1 MFNQIGGKMK
11 RLVKFSILFSTLL
24 LGNSVFAQ
32 DQGEETVVQE
42 KLILTVEDAVNY
54 ALTNSKSLKSAQID
68 LEMKKRANLV
78 SWNTFIPDVS
88 ISGTMARTNV
98 STKYDTLKS
107 NLKQMGITPEQM
119 GYENNE
125 INHWS
130 AVGQLS
136 VSWQLS
142 LAQIDAIKSAKA
154 LYEQGKISWDQTVK
168 QTEINIRKLFYGL
181 LLQQENLKIQKDL
194 MNNAKDRWNQAEIN
208 YKNGLVPELQVLNA
222 RVIYENKRPTIL
234 ELEQNFKQN
243 KETFALLLGLP
254 YGKDFDI
261 SGEITVKPQKFDAA
275 ELYSKYLN
283 NRLDVQNLKKNIEL
297 LKIQLE
303 AKKLSSFTPAFILSW
318 ASQKTIADVDQGWFG
333 DSRMGQPNMKEGG
346 VLSLT
351 LAMDLTNLLPMSAN
365 MQAMKDIKQNLAKA
379 EIGLEQLKQNAEIEI
394 HKLVDNIEKSKANIT
409 AMNNN
414 VELAK
419 KAYELTLKAYKS
431 GTKELLDVRDSESSL
446 SQAQLGLSNERFNY
460 ISALLD
466 LEYAINES
474 LTPKSVR

>member
-1 MFNQIGGKMK
+1 MN
-11 RLVKFSILFSTLL
+11 RLLKFSFLFSVLFF
-24 LGNSVFAQ
+24 GFSAFAQ
-32 DQGEETVVQE
+32 DSAEETVEQE

-68 LEMKKRANLV
+68 LEIKRRANSV

-88 ISGTMARTNV
+88 ISGTMARTNI

-107 NLKQMGITPEQM
+107 NLKMMDLTPEQI

-130 AVGQLS
+130 AVGKLS

-154 LYEQGKISWDQTVK
+154 LYEQGQLSWEQTVK
-168 QTEINIRKLFYGL
+168 ETEINIRKMFYGL
-181 LLQQENLKIQKDL
+181 LLQQENLKIQRDL

-222 RVIYENKRPTIL
+222 RVTYENKRPTIL
-234 ELEQNFKQN
+234 ELEQNLKQN

-261 SGEITVKPQKFDAA
+261 SGEIRTNTQKFDAA

-283 NRLDVQNLKKNIEL
+283 NRLDVQNLKKNIQL
-297 LKIQLE
+297 LKLQLE
-303 AKKLSSFTPAFILSW
+303 AKKLSTFTPALVLSW
-318 ASQKTIADVDQGWFG
+318 ATQKTVSDVDKGWFG
-333 DSRMGQPNMKEGG
+333 DSRMEGQPNMKEGG
-346 VLSLT
+346 ALSLT

-379 EIGLEQLKQNAEIEI
+379 EIGLEQLEQNAEIEI
-394 HKLVDNIEKSKANIT
+394 HKLVDNIDKSRANIA

-414 VELAK
+414 VELAR

-474 LTPKSVR
+474 LTAKSVR